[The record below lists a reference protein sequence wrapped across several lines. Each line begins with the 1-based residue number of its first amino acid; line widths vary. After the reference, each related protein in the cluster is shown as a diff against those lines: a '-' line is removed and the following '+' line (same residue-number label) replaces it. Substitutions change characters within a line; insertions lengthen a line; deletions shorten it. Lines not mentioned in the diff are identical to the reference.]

1 MESQSKLPGPVNQTS
16 NILPWRPTYLSCVM
30 GFVLHQQLLC
40 ANYRALYQNLFLF
53 GTDYTISFPTL
64 EMIDKNYRVPVKWI
78 EINRREVSLL
88 EYCTCV
94 TVCTLLWYMYFY
106 VHMHTW
112 CIHVCIEKRL
122 LFWNDKNSLI
132 NIVNSLLN
140 KKFYAKTNNKN
151 NKQTKPI

>member
-1 MESQSKLPGPVNQTS
+1 MLLKKWMVKLFLRRRICKNHNMESQSKLPGPVNQTS

-40 ANYRALYQNLFLF
+40 VNYRALYQNLFLF

-94 TVCTLLWYMYFY
+94 YITVIYVFLCAYAHMMYTCMY
-106 VHMHTW
+106 
-112 CIHVCIEKRL
+112 R
-122 LFWNDKNSLI
+122 
-132 NIVNSLLN
+132 
-140 KKFYAKTNNKN
+140 KKVLMIKVL
-151 NKQTKPI
+151 